1 MCVGKDKRIYEN
13 DAKCTC
19 YDYYPSFGIMQ
30 KKICID
36 VRQEVTILIL
46 MGSAFL
52 LFPVET
58 CT

>member
-13 DAKCTC
+13 DTKCTC
-19 YDYYPSFGIMQ
+19 YDYQ
-30 KKICID
+30 LWDNTKKKICID
-36 VRQEVTILIL
+36 VRQEVTISIL

-52 LFPVET
+52 LFPLET